1 MTPQKYKLVGLAS
14 NFIVEDEL
22 IPVNA
27 KKNTSTPKM
36 WKTSVLSSAPCT
48 VLTAV
53 KLGLTVQVHLRQTSS
68 KAHSTY
74 NNNNEHNND
83 NSAVVNSHGNVS
95 ERVHSVHTI
104 NADQSPNIHQPS
116 EQANQPPSPCI
127 MVQCCMI
134 MVCCCCHL
142 TKLQYSHTEETK
154 NISSL
159 N

>member
-1 MTPQKYKLVGLAS
+1 MTPQKYKLVGLS
-14 NFIVEDEL
+14 L

-27 KKNTSTPKM
+27 KKNTSTPKIK
-36 WKTSVLSSAPCT
+36 WKTSVLSSASCT
-48 VLTAV
+48 MLTAI

-68 KAHSTY
+68 TAHSTY
-74 NNNNEHNND
+74 NNNNEHNDD
-83 NSAVVNSHGNVS
+83 NSAAVNSHGNVR

-104 NADQSPNIHQPS
+104 NADWSPNIHQPS
-116 EQANQPPSPCI
+116 DQANQPPSPCI
-127 MVQCCMI
+127 MVHCCMI